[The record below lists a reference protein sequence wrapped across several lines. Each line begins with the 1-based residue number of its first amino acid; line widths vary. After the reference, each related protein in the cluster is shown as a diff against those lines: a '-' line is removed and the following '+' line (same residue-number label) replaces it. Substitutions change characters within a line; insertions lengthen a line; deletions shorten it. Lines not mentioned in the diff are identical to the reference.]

1 MIITNRKIYRTL
13 PPPYEREI
21 LRYAGAPESD
31 EASRALLFSCIE
43 EGQSAVFGAVVYA
56 ETDVLICDEDTLGL
70 WNIEVKSRDLCR
82 ALSGCARAVLFVATA
97 GAESGRLMAR
107 YSRISPS
114 RALMLSAYF
123 SERVER
129 VCDVFQSEYAGVC
142 TPRVSAGYGDIP
154 IELQRDIFT
163 LLCPERS
170 IGVCL
175 TESLGMTPEK
185 SVSAIFGIRS

>member
-1 MIITNRKIYRTL
+1 MITINRKVYRTL
-13 PPPYEREI
+13 APVREREI
-21 LRYAGAPESD
+21 LRYAGVG
-31 EASRALLFSCIE
+31 EADAASLSLLSSCIE
-43 EGQSAVFGAVVYA
+43 EGQSAIFGAVVYA
-56 ETDVLICDEDTLGL
+56 ETEVLTCDEDTLLLGS
-70 WNIEVKSRDLCR
+70 IKVKSRDLCR
-82 ALSGCARAVLFVATA
+82 ALSGCARAALFVATV

-129 VCDVFQSEYAGVC
+129 VCDAFQSEYEGAT

-154 IELQRDIFT
+154 IELQGDLFRV
-163 LLCPERS
+163 LCPERS